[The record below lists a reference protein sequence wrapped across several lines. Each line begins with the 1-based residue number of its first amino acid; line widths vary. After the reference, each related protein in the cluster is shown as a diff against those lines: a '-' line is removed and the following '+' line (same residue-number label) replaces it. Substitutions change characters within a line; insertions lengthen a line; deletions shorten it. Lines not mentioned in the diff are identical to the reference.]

1 MTKDI
6 IPSGWIKV
14 RLGNLLNYE
23 QPYKYEVVSEE
34 YKESGIPVLTAGKSF
49 ILGYSDEETG
59 IYDKGNVIIFDDF
72 TTDSKY
78 VTFPFKV
85 KSSAMKF
92 LTLKNENENSLLL
105 IYNYLQLFKLREVKE
120 HKRQWL
126 GEFSKYT
133 FYLPSTKKEQEKIAS
148 ILLKINTA
156 IEQTQS
162 LINKYSNI
170 KKGLMHDLL
179 TYGIDEKGQ
188 IRSEKTHRF
197 KDSPLGR
204 IPKEW
209 EIKTIGEI
217 TTKVGS
223 GITPTGGS
231 EIYLSEGVL
240 FIRSQNVYPYGFK
253 LDDVVYISEKVN
265 ESMRR
270 SQLQKFDVLLNITG
284 ASIGRS
290 TYVPENFP
298 CANVNQHVC
307 IIRLEKPSLE
317 KAIFLSTFLNSD
329 FGQMQIDQSNAG
341 SNREGL
347 NYEQVKKII
356 FPLFTNDKEYIN
368 FVETMNKVNMV
379 IDSEQKTLEKL
390 FSQKQGLMSDLL
402 TGKIRVKV
410 E

>member
-14 RLGNLLNYE
+14 RLGNLLDYE

-188 IRSEKTHRF
+188 IRSEATHKF
-197 KDSPLGR
+197 KDSILGR
-204 IPKEW
+204 IPDEW
-209 EIKTIGEI
+209 NVIELEKVTKSITDGDHMAPPKSELGVPFITITNLTSENTIDFSDTMFVPKKYYDSLDLKRKPQTNDVIYSVVGSIGIPVLVTDNKPFVFQRHIAILRPNSKILPRFLFLCMTSSYVFYQADFAAVGIAQKTI
-217 TTKVGS
+217 S
-223 GITPTGGS
+223 
-231 EIYLSEGVL
+231 LSSL
-240 FIRSQNVYPYGFK
+240 RKMKIK
-253 LDDVVYISEKVN
+253 ICDEKEQERILMGLN
-265 ESMRR
+265 PID
-270 SQLQKFDVLLNITG
+270 QLIVKERKTLLNL
-284 ASIGRS
+284 
-290 TYVPENFP
+290 
-298 CANVNQHVC
+298 Q
-307 IIRLEKPSLE
+307 
-317 KAIFLSTFLNSD
+317 
-329 FGQMQIDQSNAG
+329 
-341 SNREGL
+341 
-347 NYEQVKKII
+347 
-356 FPLFTNDKEYIN
+356 
-368 FVETMNKVNMV
+368 
-379 IDSEQKTLEKL
+379 
-390 FSQKQGLMSDLL
+390 SQKQGLISDLL
-402 TGKIRVKV
+402 TGKVRVKGD
-410 E
+410 